1 MNETHS
7 LTHRYSGEE
16 SIIVD
21 RCFGICN
28 IHNKLLLLSRQIT
41 LLKVACHAHA
51 TNPLDLLCLIDYK
64 FTVEMLCYGYR
75 CDCKSLHI
83 FLEKETLVEACSN

>member
-1 MNETHS
+1 MSHLKRDETNTDS
-7 LTHRYSGEE
+7 PLQRIY
-16 SIIVD
+16 IVD
-21 RCFGICN
+21 R
-28 IHNKLLLLSRQIT
+28 
-41 LLKVACHAHA
+41 CHAHA